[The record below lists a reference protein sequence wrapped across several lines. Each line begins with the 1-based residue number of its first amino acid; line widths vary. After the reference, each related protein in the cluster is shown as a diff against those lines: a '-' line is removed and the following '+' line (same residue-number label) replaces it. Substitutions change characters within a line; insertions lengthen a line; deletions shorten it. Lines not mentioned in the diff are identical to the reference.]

1 MSPARRICDLALFA
15 AVLSGCGDESRIRV
29 SAVLPPPLSAV
40 MLSVTVRD
48 GERVIRWDGA
58 DFQPELPVGT
68 PATPEVEIATSG
80 PDLTLTYRLESEA
93 GLLSAGSVTLP
104 RRSDW
109 RWHVT
114 ISAATTDPALLCFGC
129 VGSHAFGLPEAFRV
143 PERDSIWVVWGG
155 NSISNPVV
163 Y

>member
-1 MSPARRICDLALFA
+1 MRSTRRLCDLALIA
-15 AVLSGCGDESRIRV
+15 AALNGCGDDSRIRV
-29 SAVLPPPLSAV
+29 TAVLPPPLGTE
-40 MLSVTVRD
+40 LLTVTVQD
-48 GERVIRWDGA
+48 GGRVLEWNGA
-58 DFQPELPVGT
+58 DFRPDAFN
-68 PATPEVEIATSG
+68 ATPSTPDVAIATSG
-80 PDLTLTYRLESEA
+80 PDLTLSYRLETEA
-93 GLLSAGSVTLP
+93 GPLSTGSVTLP

-109 RWHVT
+109 AWHVT

-129 VGSHAFGLPEAFRV
+129 IGSHGFGLAEAFRA